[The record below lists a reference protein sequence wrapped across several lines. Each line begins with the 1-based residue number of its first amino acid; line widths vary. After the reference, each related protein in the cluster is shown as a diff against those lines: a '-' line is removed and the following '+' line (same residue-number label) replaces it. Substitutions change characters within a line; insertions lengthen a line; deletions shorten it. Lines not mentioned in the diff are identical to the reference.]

1 MGSRIY
7 IECLH
12 IHKEKG
18 DNSVAKHNHK
28 DVDWMEEMTE
38 EEIPM
43 VINKWNTEECKLNQH
58 WVTISHP

>member
-7 IECLH
+7 IERLY

-43 VINKWNTEECKLNQH
+43 AINK
-58 WVTISHP
+58 